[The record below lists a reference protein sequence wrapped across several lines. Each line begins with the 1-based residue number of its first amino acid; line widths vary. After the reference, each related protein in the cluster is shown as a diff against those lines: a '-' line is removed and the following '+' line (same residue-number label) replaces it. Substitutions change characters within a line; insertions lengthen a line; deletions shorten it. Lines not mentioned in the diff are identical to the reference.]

1 MSSRKVRSIPLF
13 SPQSLVLPFNSAAF
27 SGRVL
32 FVVTLSLLLA
42 GCDSQRKLEEA
53 QEFIAAVKLAQV
65 PSVLPPPTLA
75 PARRYVY
82 SSAGARSPFE
92 RPPTKTND
100 RENSQLVAPDFARQ
114 REALEE
120 FPISELTMVGYL
132 SLQGTILG
140 LVETSGQEVLRI
152 GVGNYL
158 GRNHGRI
165 TAVRKEQI
173 DLVEIVPSGDGGWVE
188 RPQILELRRAQE

>member
-13 SPQSLVLPFNSAAF
+13 SPQSQVLPFNSAAF

-42 GCDSQRKLEEA
+42 GCDSQRKLEEVK
-53 QEFIAAVKLAQV
+53 EFIAAVKLAQV

-120 FPISELTMVGYL
+120 FPDFRTYDGRLSRAAGGY
-132 SLQGTILG
+132 
-140 LVETSGQEVLRI
+140 I
-152 GVGNYL
+152 GVSGNEWERSFSSRDRQL
-158 GRNHGRI
+158 SWSQPRSDHGS
-165 TAVRKEQI
+165 A
-173 DLVEIVPSGDGGWVE
+173 
-188 RPQILELRRAQE
+188 

>member
-1 MSSRKVRSIPLF
+1 MSSCKVRSIPLF
-13 SPQSLVLPFNSAAF
+13 SPQSLVLALNSAAF

-92 RPPTKTND
+92 RPPTKTSD
-100 RENSQLVAPDFARQ
+100 RENSQLVAPDFTRQ
-114 REALEE
+114 REPLEE
-120 FPISELTMVGYL
+120 FPISELTMVGFL
-132 SLQGTILG
+132 ALQGDILG
-140 LVETSGQEVLRI
+140 LVETGGKEVFR
-152 GVGNYL
+152 VGTDNYL

-188 RPQILELRRAQE
+188 RPQILELRRAHE